1 MNSFLQSTLLGPIS
15 LGKLNTIISFLIS
28 SIKVHLGLPSLRLSL
43 LYQSDVLLWMLL
55 SVANTRKVVTY
66 LQMKQVKLKF
76 IVLDHVAQHNNSN
89 TNAFILNF
97 WVWLH
102 ESFSS
107 GC

>member
-1 MNSFLQSTLLGPIS
+1 MDVVECS
-15 LGKLNTIISFLIS
+15 K
-28 SIKVHLGLPSLRLSL
+28 
-43 LYQSDVLLWMLL
+43 YQKGS
-55 SVANTRKVVTY
+55 Y

-76 IVLDHVAQHNNSN
+76 IVLDHVAQHNNN
-89 TNAFILNF
+89 NINAFILNF